1 MLAFPIGAVLVA
13 VNGGAAV
20 LGATASADVVVP
32 ACGAGGAHVGK
43 MAAAFRGT
51 WSAAGRG
58 EEWQQQPYWLT
69 YPRRIPGV
77 LNDPGPDFAFL
88 SG

>member
-1 MLAFPIGAVLVA
+1 M
-13 VNGGAAV
+13 
-20 LGATASADVVVP
+20 
-32 ACGAGGAHVGK
+32 GK
-43 MAAAFRGT
+43 MAAAFRRT

-58 EEWQQQPYWLT
+58 EEWQQQQPYWLT

-88 SG
+88 GLSG